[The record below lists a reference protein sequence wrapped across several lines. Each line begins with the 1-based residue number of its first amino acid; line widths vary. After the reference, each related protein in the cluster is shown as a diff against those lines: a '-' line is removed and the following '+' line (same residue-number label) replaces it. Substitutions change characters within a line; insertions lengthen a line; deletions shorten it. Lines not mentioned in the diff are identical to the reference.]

1 MSEVDI
7 LMCANCGKSDSS
19 LKSCA
24 ACMLVKYCSRDCQ
37 IAHRPQHKK
46 ACKKRAAELYDE
58 ALFKQPPPPEDCPIC
73 MLPLPDDRH
82 VTFESCCGKEICNGC
97 IYSMFEREGTM
108 TPCAFCRTP
117 HATSE
122 EQEVERL
129 KKMVEKGNP
138 QAMNN
143 FAAMYADGYSIL
155 PQDWAQAN
163 NLYLKAGE
171 LGYSGAYYNLGQA
184 YYQGLGIELDE
195 KKANHY
201 FELAAMNGHVEAR
214 HNLGC
219 LELEDGNNQRAFK
232 HFLIAARSGYKQSL
246 DVVKQGFMKG
256 DVTKEEYANTLR
268 EYQNIRDNM
277 KSDARDKAL
286 AHGSTHPDDFY

>member
-1 MSEVDI
+1 MSEIDI
-7 LMCANCGKSDSS
+7 LICANCCKGEEESSS

-24 ACMLVKYCSRDCQ
+24 ACKLVKYCSRDCQ

-97 IYSMFEREGTM
+97 IYSMFEREGTIP
-108 TPCAFCRTP
+108 PCAFCRTP
-117 HATSE
+117 HVTSE
-122 EQEVERL
+122 EEEVGRL
-129 KKMVEKGNP
+129 KKLMEKGNA

-143 FAAMYADGYSIL
+143 VAGIYARGIIGME
-155 PQDWAQAN
+155 QDWEKVN

-171 LGYSGAYYNLGQA
+171 LGYSAAYHNLGNS
-184 YYQGLGIELDE
+184 YLNGTGVEIDM
-195 KKANHY
+195 KKAIHY
-201 FELAAMNGHVEAR
+201 YELAALNGSLSAR

-219 LELEDGNNQRAFK
+219 AEEDAGKFHQAFK
-232 HFLIAARSGYKQSL
+232 HFIIAGRAGYTGSL
-246 DVVKQGFMKG
+246 RMIKQGFMNG
-256 DVTKEEYANTLR
+256 YVTKEEYTTTLR
-268 EYQNIRDNM
+268 AYQKRKDDM
-277 KSDARDKAL
+277 KSDMRDKAL
-286 AHGSTHPDDFY
+286 AHGMVPP